1 MVIYMIDEDVSL
13 KKKYNEDAYSPA
25 YMLVIIL
32 FTFLTIFL
40 LYGIF
45 NDYVVTVFYNMILL
59 NGGDEGFANFAVNW
73 WQYYFIIAFVISL
86 IIFVIVNAQRREE
99 Y

>member
-1 MVIYMIDEDVSL
+1 MREYFDREQ
-13 KKKYNEDAYSPA
+13 AYSPA
-25 YMLVIIL
+25 YILIIIVL
-32 FTFLTIFL
+32 TFITIFL

-45 NDYVVTVFYNMILL
+45 NDYITTVFYTMVVV
-59 NGGDEGFANFAVNW
+59 NGGDTAWADFAVNW

-86 IIFVIVNAQRREE
+86 IIFVLVNAQRRED

>member
-1 MVIYMIDEDVSL
+1 
-13 KKKYNEDAYSPA
+13 
-25 YMLVIIL
+25 
-32 FTFLTIFL
+32 
-40 LYGIF
+40 
-45 NDYVVTVFYNMILL
+45 MILL

-73 WQYYFIIAFVISL
+73 WQIYFIIAFVISL